1 MAAVDVDIEDLA
13 GTGPDGARVTRE
25 LPAAVRVRRRVLRDV
40 EKADHAHVPGTQS
53 VWVKTFGCA
62 HNQSDSEYMAGQLAA
77 YGYRVI
83 LADAEAAD
91 ADAWVVNTCT
101 VKGPSQDAMSTLLRK
116 AHEASKP
123 IVVAGCVPQGDRRLR
138 ELEGVS
144 VLGVS
149 QIDRVVEAV
158 EETIKGNVVHM
169 LKKKALPRL
178 DLPKVRRNRF
188 VEIVPLSTGCLG
200 SCTYCKTKH
209 ARGELGSYDPSA
221 LVDRVRVAV
230 ADGEVREI
238 WLSSEDTGA
247 YGRDI
252 GTNLPSLL
260 RLLIRE
266 LPLDGRVMLRVG
278 MTNPPFI
285 LEHLPAIAACLRDPR
300 VFAYLHVPV
309 QSGSDEVLRRM
320 NREYTASEFRRV
332 CDTLLAEVPGLEIAT
347 DIICGFPGE
356 TEADHEATLALL
368 RHYRFGHTHV
378 SQFYPR
384 PGTPAARMRPVVP
397 AKDKKARSRAVAEL
411 VDAWTEASDLCA
423 LIAWTGSH
431 WR

>member
-1 MAAVDVDIEDLA
+1 MA
-13 GTGPDGARVTRE
+13 
-25 LPAAVRVRRRVLRDV
+25 
-40 EKADHAHVPGTQS
+40 Q
-53 VWVKTFGCA
+53 
-62 HNQSDSEYMAGQLAA
+62 Q
-77 YGYRVI
+77 
-83 LADAEAAD
+83 
-91 ADAWVVNTCT
+91 
-101 VKGPSQDAMSTLLRK
+101 
-116 AHEASKP
+116 
-123 IVVAGCVPQGDRRLR
+123 
-138 ELEGVS
+138 
-144 VLGVS
+144 
-149 QIDRVVEAV
+149 
-158 EETIKGNVVHM
+158 
-169 LKKKALPRL
+169 
-178 DLPKVRRNRF
+178 
-188 VEIVPLSTGCLG
+188 
-200 SCTYCKTKH
+200 
-209 ARGELGSYDPSA
+209 RGHG
-221 LVDRVRVAV
+221 RVRVSGAGAV
-230 ADGEVREI
+230 RKHEVHSTFEELTRR
-238 WLSSEDTGA
+238 TPGP
-247 YGRDI
+247 GCRRDI